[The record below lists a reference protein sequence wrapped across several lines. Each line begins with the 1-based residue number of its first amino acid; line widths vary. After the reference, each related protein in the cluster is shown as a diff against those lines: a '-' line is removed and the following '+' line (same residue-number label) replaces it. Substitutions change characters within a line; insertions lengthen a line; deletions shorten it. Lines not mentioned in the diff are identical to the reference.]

1 MQIDGKT
8 QAFALGLLAALGF
21 IAALSPSAL
30 PSFIPAGA
38 GADII
43 RTAGIA
49 AGLVSTVGAA
59 MGLFSSSKPG
69 PLAPQDPPVVAAAT
83 ALHEVASAP
92 DPVPAQVVR
101 AKSDLQVA
109 VANATAPT
117 K

>member
-8 QAFALGLLAALGF
+8 QAFTLGLLAALGF

-30 PSFIPAGA
+30 PSFVPSGA

-49 AGLVSTVGAA
+49 AGLVSSVGAA

-69 PLAPQDPPVVAAAT
+69 PLAPQDPPVVVAASV
-83 ALHEVASAP
+83 LHDVAS
-92 DPVPAQVVR
+92 DPNALAAQVAR
-101 AKSDLQVA
+101 AAGDLKIAVSAVNQKS
-109 VANATAPT
+109 
-117 K
+117 